1 MAPARQRLK
10 EEKDERQR
18 VRAAVLLLHVP
29 RTAEGSPSM
38 RKATRTEASSGRGA
52 TVGSSA
58 ARMGNSGDTVE
69 EVLNRDTLEAL
80 WDMRS
85 SGVLCDGLL
94 KTTDGGQFPVH
105 RVVMASCSEYF
116 RALFSSHLSSGG
128 RCEVLVQGVS
138 SEALAI
144 IVEFAYKRITWVGC
158 DNVERLLKAADYLC
172 VMGMIKDCCD
182 FLLSIMTP
190 ENCLSIHN
198 LAKMYNCFDLAAKAK
213 DYLMEHFVEVAK
225 RSDEFLR
232 LDADDV
238 VSILSDENLNVVKE
252 ESVWKAALRW
262 IEFDPASRTRHMA
275 RLFECV
281 RTGLVDTD
289 FFVEKIKTHKY
300 IVDDDGCRP
309 RVIQTLRFLYD
320 LDVVVHNDE
329 VPTPVFA
336 RPRIPHEVMFVI
348 GGWMAGGPTTYIE
361 SYDTKADRWIKVE
374 TVDPEGPRAYHKC
387 AAIGN
392 DIYVIGGF
400 NGEDYFSSVRCFNAY
415 TKQWRSV
422 TPMHVKRCYV
432 SIAVLKDIIYAM
444 GGYDGRNRQNTAEK
458 FDHRTNQWTMIAPMH
473 MQRSDACATAHDGYV
488 YVTGGFSGNECLS
501 SAERY
506 DPMTDQWT
514 AIASM
519 RYRRSGVGCV
529 GFRDCVYAIGGFNG
543 TTRLFSA
550 EKYNPDT
557 NTWTSLPNM
566 YTPRSNF
573 AVAIID
579 NLVFAIGGFNGEST
593 TNLVECYDP
602 STDQWC
608 EATDMN
614 ETRSALAACVIS
626 GLPNIR
632 DYVHQH
638 RDNLMEEKRLKML
651 DILKHHSRQLN
662 GDDDLLM

>member
-1 MAPARQRLK
+1 
-10 EEKDERQR
+10 
-18 VRAAVLLLHVP
+18 
-29 RTAEGSPSM
+29 
-38 RKATRTEASSGRGA
+38 
-52 TVGSSA
+52 
-58 ARMGNSGDTVE
+58 
-69 EVLNRDTLEAL
+69 
-80 WDMRS
+80 MRS
-85 SGVLCDGLL
+85 
-94 KTTDGGQFPVH
+94 
-105 RVVMASCSEYF
+105 
-116 RALFSSHLSSGG
+116 
-128 RCEVLVQGVS
+128 
-138 SEALAI
+138 
-144 IVEFAYKRITWVGC
+144 
-158 DNVERLLKAADYLC
+158 
-172 VMGMIKDCCD
+172 
-182 FLLSIMTP
+182 
-190 ENCLSIHN
+190 
-198 LAKMYNCFDLAAKAK
+198 
-213 DYLMEHFVEVAK
+213 YLMEHFVEVAK

-232 LDADDV
+232 LDADEV

-262 IEFDPASRTRHMA
+262 IEIDPGSRIRHMA

-289 FFVEKIKTHKY
+289 FFVERIKTHKY
-300 IVDDDGCRP
+300 IVDDDACRP

-320 LDVVVHNDE
+320 LDVVVHDDE

-336 RPRIPHEVMFVI
+336 RPRIPHEVLFAI
-348 GGWMAGGPTTYIE
+348 GGWMAGGPTNFIE

-374 TVDPEGPRAYHKC
+374 TVDPEGPRAYHKL

-400 NGEDYFSSVRCFNAY
+400 NGEDYFSSVRCFNAH
-415 TKQWRSV
+415 TKEWRSV

-432 SIAVLKDIIYAM
+432 SIAVLDEIIYAM
-444 GGYDGRNRQNTAEK
+444 GGYDGRHRQNTAEK

-473 MQRSDACATAHDGYV
+473 MQRSDACATTHDGYV

-506 DPMTDQWT
+506 DPTTDQWT

-519 RYRRSGVGCV
+519 RYRRSGVGCI
-529 GFRDCVYAIGGFNG
+529 GFRDCVYAMGGFNG
-543 TTRLFSA
+543 TSRLFSA
-550 EKYNPDT
+550 EKYNPET

-566 YTPRSNF
+566 YSPRSNF

-602 STDQWC
+602 TTNQWC

-632 DYVHQH
+632 DYVHQR

-651 DILKHHSRQLN
+651 DILKNHSRQVN
-662 GDDDLLM
+662 VDDMVL

>member
-1 MAPARQRLK
+1 
-10 EEKDERQR
+10 
-18 VRAAVLLLHVP
+18 
-29 RTAEGSPSM
+29 
-38 RKATRTEASSGRGA
+38 
-52 TVGSSA
+52 
-58 ARMGNSGDTVE
+58 
-69 EVLNRDTLEAL
+69 
-80 WDMRS
+80 
-85 SGVLCDGLL
+85 
-94 KTTDGGQFPVH
+94 
-105 RVVMASCSEYF
+105 
-116 RALFSSHLSSGG
+116 
-128 RCEVLVQGVS
+128 
-138 SEALAI
+138 
-144 IVEFAYKRITWVGC
+144 
-158 DNVERLLKAADYLC
+158 
-172 VMGMIKDCCD
+172 
-182 FLLSIMTP
+182 
-190 ENCLSIHN
+190 
-198 LAKMYNCFDLAAKAK
+198 
-213 DYLMEHFVEVAK
+213 MEHFVEVAK

-232 LDADDV
+232 LDVDDV

-262 IEFDPASRTRHMA
+262 IEFEPAIRTRHTA

-300 IVDDDGCRP
+300 IVDDDSCRP
-309 RVIQTLRFLYD
+309 RVMQTLRFLYD

-361 SYDTKADRWIKVE
+361 SYDTKADRWIKASAASIIPSCTQHRPPRSPRRFAVE

-400 NGEDYFSSVRCFNAY
+400 NGEDYFSSVRCFNAC

-432 SIAVLKDIIYAM
+432 SIAVLEDIIYAM
-444 GGYDGRNRQNTAEK
+444 GGYDGRHRQNTAEK
-458 FDHRTNQWTMIAPMH
+458 FDHRTNQWTMIAPML
-473 MQRSDACATAHDGYV
+473 MQRSDACATTHDGYV

-506 DPMTDQWT
+506 DPTTDQWT

-529 GFRDCVYAIGGFNG
+529 GFRDSVYAIGGFNG

-632 DYVHQH
+632 DYVHQR